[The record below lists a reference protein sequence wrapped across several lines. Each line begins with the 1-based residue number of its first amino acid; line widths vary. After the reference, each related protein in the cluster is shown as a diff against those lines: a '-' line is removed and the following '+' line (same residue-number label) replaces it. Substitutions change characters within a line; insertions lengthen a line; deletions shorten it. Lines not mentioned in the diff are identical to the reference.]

1 MSTNDNTEVEVEDLL
16 QSLVEDIFELVK
28 IVSEENS
35 AKVYNIV
42 LGTKEEAVRSVKTMV
57 GGMVLSPLNYFRILN
72 ISAKIARISG
82 QFVKANADMLL
93 LLNSKT
99 KNKQ

>member
-1 MSTNDNTEVEVEDLL
+1 MTANDNTVEVEELL

-35 AKVYNIV
+35 AKAYNIV
-42 LGTKEEAVRSVKTMV
+42 LGTKEEAVKTVKTMV
-57 GGMVLSPLNYFRILN
+57 GEMVLSPANYFKILN

-82 QFVKANADMLL
+82 QFVKANIL
-93 LLNSKT
+93 
-99 KNKQ
+99 

>member
-1 MSTNDNTEVEVEDLL
+1 MTANDNTVEVEELL

-35 AKVYNIV
+35 AKAYNIV
-42 LGTKEEAVRSVKTMV
+42 LGTKEEAVRTVKTMV
-57 GGMVLSPLNYFRILN
+57 GEMVLSPANYFKILN

>member
-1 MSTNDNTEVEVEDLL
+1 MTANDNTVEVEELL

-35 AKVYNIV
+35 AKAYNIV
-42 LGTKEEAVRSVKTMV
+42 LGTKEEAVRTVKTMV
-57 GGMVLSPLNYFRILN
+57 GGMVLSPVNYFRILN

-82 QFVKANADMLL
+82 QFVKANVDMLFV
-93 LLNSKT
+93 LNSKT
-99 KNKQ
+99 NK

>member
-1 MSTNDNTEVEVEDLL
+1 MTANDNTVEVEELL

-35 AKVYNIV
+35 AKAYNIV
-42 LGTKEEAVRSVKTMV
+42 LGTKEEAVKTVKTMV
-57 GGMVLSPLNYFRILN
+57 GEMVLSPANYFKILN

>member
-1 MSTNDNTEVEVEDLL
+1 MTANDNTVEVEELL

-35 AKVYNIV
+35 AKAYNIV
-42 LGTKEEAVRSVKTMV
+42 LGTKEEAVRTVKTMV
-57 GGMVLSPLNYFRILN
+57 GGMVLSPANYFKILN

-82 QFVKANADMLL
+82 QFVKANIDMFSV
-93 LLNSKT
+93 LNSKIE
-99 KNKQ
+99 NYR